1 MGKSTGCDEC
11 RFRMSENG
19 GTINLL
25 IGQLPSKLDS
35 VSSPLHCLQPLPVA
49 READASMDRRRQQ
62 RLALAVGATAAAAGA
77 AYLVYKLL
85 ASETQER
92 GDSGEAEERREP
104 EPQQHPHA
112 EPAAEAA
119 EAVPAVVGK
128 RGRRWWYEGSKGLD
142 KKAGVAAQQRA
153 EAAAKKVNEQAMAA
167 AQEGDVATLERLLD
181 QGWAVDSRDKYGGT
195 ALHWAAGKG
204 RVQSVELLLQ
214 RNADAHARLYK
225 GGGRGRCVLRAHCMC
240 QGRRRPTPVDA
251 PSACMACS

>member
-1 MGKSTGCDEC
+1 
-11 RFRMSENG
+11 
-19 GTINLL
+19 
-25 IGQLPSKLDS
+25 
-35 VSSPLHCLQPLPVA
+35 
-49 READASMDRRRQQ
+49 MDRRRQQ

-85 ASETQER
+85 AAETQKR

-225 GGGRGRCVLRAHCMC
+225 GGGRGRYVLRAHCMC
-240 QGRRRPTPVDA
+240 PGRRRPTPVAA
-251 PSACMACS
+251 PGACMTCW